1 MTSAD
6 VRVQN
11 NPEKNRYEVFEDG
24 QLAGFAEYMLSN
36 GLVTFT
42 HTEVDPAFEGKGL
55 ASQLVQF
62 AMDDVRATGER
73 QVLPICPYVTAWL
86 KRHPDYLDIVYNR
99 AK

>member
-1 MTSAD
+1 MTSAE

-24 QLAGFAEYMLSN
+24 QLAGFAEYMLTD
-36 GLVTFT
+36 GLITFT

-73 QVLPICPYVTAWL
+73 QVLPVCPYVTVWL
-86 KRHPDYLDIVYNR
+86 TRHPDYLDIVYNR